1 MPVTSDPLNLVIRFL
16 KEESA
21 APLIEYALIGS
32 LIAVVAGLFV
42 MALNKNRWLH

>member
-1 MPVTSDPLNLVIRFL
+1 MNSIIGFLN
-16 KEESA
+16 EESA

-42 MALNKNRWLH
+42 MALNRNS